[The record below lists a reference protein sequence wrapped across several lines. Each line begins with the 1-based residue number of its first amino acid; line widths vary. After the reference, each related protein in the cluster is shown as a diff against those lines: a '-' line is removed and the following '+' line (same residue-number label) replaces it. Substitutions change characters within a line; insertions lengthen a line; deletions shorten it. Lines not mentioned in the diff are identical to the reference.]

1 MALSRFC
8 LETGKE
14 IYVAKISIAT
24 KDLNKAS
31 CESRISQM
39 GCASTTGGDANLSFG
54 PFPPKTDEIKKK
66 LDRGVGERFSPPLP
80 MP

>member
-1 MALSRFC
+1 MALSHFC

-14 IYVAKISIAT
+14 IYVAKISIGT

-39 GCASTTGGDANLSFG
+39 GCASTTGGDANLLFG
-54 PFPPKTDEIKKK
+54 PFPPETDKIEKKNGPR
-66 LDRGVGERFSPPLP
+66 RGYAFLAPL
-80 MP
+80 